1 MCCDQNG
8 NRAFWLADKPLQSFW
23 KPAYTRFFQKWR
35 ISSFLFDRYALIQDQ
50 SRSNLLN
57 PELILNE
64 IRKFKLKY
72 SKIRAKQKI

>member
-1 MCCDQNG
+1 MII
-8 NRAFWLADKPLQSFW
+8 WLYWESFW
-23 KPAYTRFFQKWR
+23 KPTLTRNVENVNLAVFY
-35 ISSFLFDRYALIQDQ
+35 FLFALIQDQ

>member
-1 MCCDQNG
+1 MII
-8 NRAFWLADKPLQSFW
+8 WLYWESFW
-23 KPAYTRFFQKWR
+23 KPALTRNVENVNLAV
-35 ISSFLFDRYALIQDQ
+35 FLFDRYALIQDQ

-72 SKIRAKQKI
+72 SKIEAKQKI